1 MSKEDAA
8 QEEVNA
14 TVAAL
19 NAAVNKLVKE
29 EVNAPDVQDP
39 SMKDPAQGADQ
50 SVNAVPDKTDTAAQ
64 SGMSAM
70 FAVMLAAGA
79 GAALLALRKKRS

>member
-1 MSKEDAA
+1 MSKEDAT

-39 SMKDPAQGADQ
+39 SIKDPAQAQ
-50 SVNAVPDKTDTAAQ
+50 TRSVKR
-64 SGMSAM
+64 
-70 FAVMLAAGA
+70 GA
-79 GAALLALRKKRS
+79 G

>member
-1 MSKEDAA
+1 MSKEDAT

-39 SMKDPAQGADQ
+39 SIKDPAQGAAQ